1 MTAQVKQVY
10 YPEMEGLVKEAT
22 GAPNVI
28 VFDHT
33 VRESGL
39 ANLNNLGAMGMAA
52 ASVVR
57 VHCDYTEESAPRR
70 VKQLAES
77 KSYTGVQLD
86 LQQVQKILEGRFSF
100 VNVWRN
106 ICDDS
111 PVLTKPLAICDTN
124 TVSRD
129 DHILYQLAYEH
140 RTGYTYSLPYS
151 SEHRWYYY
159 PKMSKDECLIF
170 KVYDK
175 LPDGPRFVFHT
186 AFDDPT
192 TPKDA
197 PPRQSIEARAI
208 AIWDDG
214 PAKPVF
220 YDMVQSNNAARIRLW
235 LRYKGLEDTVTTKMI
250 VYQDLNSATFKDVTP
265 LQKVPAMHLGCG
277 RNIWESNVIL
287 QYVEDKF
294 GHLGAPQTTLESPE
308 DMAFVELLC
317 RTHDIYIASP
327 NCTQPGFAHTQ
338 GCMYLAP
345 YETAHC
351 PAERAM
357 DRASRAA
364 KLAEIWKQ
372 LCWLEASMR
381 GPCLAGDHVTNADF
395 TWFPTCT
402 FMEYMLPRVF
412 GWPEVFRES
421 NHFPRLTKW
430 YTKLDANP
438 VFGQVRREIWGYWE
452 MKDKEGQFDPIRAET
467 LDTTF
472 QWKYPQL

>member
-1 MTAQVKQVY
+1 MNFHCACRAVALAREALSLRHRRRHLPIAQFLFSFLSFRRPWLCCMTAQVKQVY

-170 KVYDK
+170 K
-175 LPDGPRFVFHT
+175 
-186 AFDDPT
+186 
-192 TPKDA
+192 DA

-220 YDMVQSNNAARIRLW
+220 YDMVQSNNAARVGRMLVRPDIR
-235 LRYKGLEDTVTTKMI
+235 
-250 VYQDLNSATFKDVTP
+250 AT
-265 LQKVPAMHLGCG
+265 
-277 RNIWESNVIL
+277 
-287 QYVEDKF
+287 
-294 GHLGAPQTTLESPE
+294 
-308 DMAFVELLC
+308 
-317 RTHDIYIASP
+317 
-327 NCTQPGFAHTQ
+327 
-338 GCMYLAP
+338 GCMRT
-345 YETAHC
+345 EG
-351 PAERAM
+351 E
-357 DRASRAA
+357 
-364 KLAEIWKQ
+364 K
-372 LCWLEASMR
+372 
-381 GPCLAGDHVTNADF
+381 
-395 TWFPTCT
+395 
-402 FMEYMLPRVF
+402 
-412 GWPEVFRES
+412 FRD
-421 NHFPRLTKW
+421 
-430 YTKLDANP
+430 DA
-438 VFGQVRREIWGYWE
+438 
-452 MKDKEGQFDPIRAET
+452 
-467 LDTTF
+467 
-472 QWKYPQL
+472 